1 MPNPFAPKR
10 RRDTARA
17 TPSPP
22 PAVPREGVV
31 EPSRADLDDMRK
43 AELQALARE
52 RGLDD
57 SGTKADLIDRLAP

>member
-10 RRDTARA
+10 PA
-17 TPSPP
+17 TPAPP
-22 PAVPREGVV
+22 PPVVPNEGVV
-31 EPSRADLDDMRK
+31 EPSRAELDDMRK

-57 SGTKADLIDRLAP
+57 DGTKADLVDRLTR